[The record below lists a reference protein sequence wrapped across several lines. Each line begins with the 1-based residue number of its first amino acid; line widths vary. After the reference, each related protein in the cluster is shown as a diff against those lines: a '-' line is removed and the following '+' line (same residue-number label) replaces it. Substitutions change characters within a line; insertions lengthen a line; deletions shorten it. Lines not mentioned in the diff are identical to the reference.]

1 MERLRQDEK
10 LRVQELA
17 GRKALDQR
25 LVHLKLGSGG
35 VRKETAVA
43 GQLMTEGEIVRV
55 AATA

>member
-1 MERLRQDEK
+1 VEKLRQDGE
-10 LRVQELA
+10 LIVQELA
-17 GRKALDQR
+17 GRKALDER

>member
-1 MERLRQDEK
+1 MEQLRQYEE
-10 LRVQELA
+10 LIVQELT
-17 GRKALDQR
+17 GSKDSDER

-43 GQLMTEGEIVRV
+43 GQLMTEGEMVRV

>member
-1 MERLRQDEK
+1 VERLRQNEK
-10 LRVQELA
+10 LIVQELA

-25 LVHLKLGSGG
+25 LVHLKLGFDG

-43 GQLMTEGEIVRV
+43 EQLMTKGGIVRV